1 MTTPDNMDNWDTGRI
16 PVAAPSPTYRSSAD
30 GRLASYSRPSPGI
43 TAAAF
48 LAAAQGRE
56 RFFWEDVRDQIT
68 FAGFGVAVHVMAWGA
83 NRFSRLRDQA
93 AALFQDTVLLGDR
106 QPLATPR
113 LFGGFAFRD
122 DFLADNTWTS
132 FHQGHF
138 VLPHYQLVQVEGES
152 WLTINVLLPA
162 EEDPAGLQAD
172 LAAAW
177 TARYEALQQVAPP
190 AGPPSEPAGLDYPL
204 SYPAWEEMI
213 TAARQDISAGK
224 LQKVVLAR
232 VAEARFKQP
241 IDLNAALAYLNQHYH
256 DSYRFLFEP
265 RPHHAFLGASPELLA
280 KVKGDTVTSMA
291 LAGSIGRSADDR
303 EDTRLG
309 QELLTSK
316 KDRFEHD
323 LVVLSITGRLARLC
337 SGLDISPQPGLLKLH
352 NIQHLYTPVRGKL
365 FRPGDVLAVVEAL
378 HPTAALGGRPRSTSL
393 AFIRE
398 HEPAPRGWYG
408 GPIGW
413 VDYQLEGAFSVGIR
427 SAVTQDRRAW
437 LYAGSGIVAESD
449 PQKEWDETALKFEPM
464 LHALGIEGMQTQ

>member
-1 MTTPDNMDNWDTGRI
+1 MANEVAPALDDWDTGRT

-30 GRLASYSRPSPGI
+30 GRLVSYSRRSPGI

-48 LAAAQGRE
+48 LEAARGSE
-56 RFFWEDVRDQIT
+56 RFFWEDVRDQTT
-68 FAGFGVAVHVMAWGA
+68 FAGFGAAGHVMAWGA
-83 NRFSRLRDQA
+83 NRFNRLHEQA
-93 AALFQDTVLLGDR
+93 TALFADTVLLGDEH
-106 QPLATPR
+106 PLATPR

-138 VLPHYQLVQVEGES
+138 ILPHYQLVQVQEES
-152 WLTINVLLPA
+152 WLTINVLLSA
-162 EEDPAGLQAD
+162 DEDPAGLRDD

-177 TARYEALQQVAPP
+177 SARYAALQQPPPP
-190 AGPPSEPAGLDYPL
+190 AGPPPELLSLDYPL
-204 SYPAWEEMI
+204 TYTEWERMI
-213 TAARQDISAGK
+213 NAARDQIAAGA

-232 VAEARFKQP
+232 VAEARFKEK
-241 IDLNAALAYLNQHYH
+241 IGVNSALAYLNQHYH

-280 KVKGDTVTSMA
+280 KVKGSTITSMA
-291 LAGSIGRSADDR
+291 LAGSIGRSPDER

-309 QELLTSK
+309 QTLLESG
-316 KDRFEHD
+316 KDRHEHD
-323 LVVLSITGRLARLC
+323 LVILSIAGRLAPLC
-337 SGLDISPQPGLLKLH
+337 AGLDISPQPGLLKLR

-365 FRPGDVLAVVEAL
+365 FRPGDVLPVVAAL
-378 HPTAALGGRPRSTSL
+378 HPTAALGGRPRSSSL

-413 VDYQLEGAFSVGIR
+413 VDYRLEGAFSVGIR
-427 SAVTQDRRAW
+427 SAVIQDRRAW
-437 LYAGSGIVAESD
+437 LYAGSGIVTESN
-449 PQKEWDETALKFEPM
+449 PEKEWAETALKFEPM
-464 LHALGIEGMQTQ
+464 LQALGIGR